1 VKAFATY
8 NHCFIAD
15 MPKVGQA
22 EQQMSKEVLLV
33 EIESLRKQTEMNRV
47 PMSSALQMEAAP
59 HCFCRATLC

>member
-1 VKAFATY
+1 MKAFATY

-47 PMSSALQMEAAP
+47 PMSSALQM
-59 HCFCRATLC
+59 